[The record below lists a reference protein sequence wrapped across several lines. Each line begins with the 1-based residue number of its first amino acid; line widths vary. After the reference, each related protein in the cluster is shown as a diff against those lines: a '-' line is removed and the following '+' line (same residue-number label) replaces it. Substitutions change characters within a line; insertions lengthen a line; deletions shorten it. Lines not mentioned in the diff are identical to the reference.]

1 MSRTRDAVREE
12 IILVAAIC
20 FRELGYRATTLDTIA
35 SKAGV
40 SKVTLYKHVASKED
54 LLWAVF
60 ERTLASF
67 REGLAR
73 IVHQN
78 LPPEE
83 KLRRIIHHQVHL
95 LTGNLA
101 FLTVFFSEESGL
113 PPHLATRVA
122 REKREY
128 DRAIERVVRQG
139 IRAGAI
145 RDLPPTLLVFGL
157 LGMACWLYK
166 WYRPEGTL
174 GPLQISTF
182 FVDLLER
189 GYLRPPSAGEGDP
202 VLRSLQGIDRRIAR
216 LERQR
221 ARGMRARPKP
231 GRNR

>member
-12 IILVAAIC
+12 IVLVAAVC
-20 FRELGYRATTLDTIA
+20 FGELGYRATTLDTIA
-35 SKAGV
+35 AKAGV

-73 IVHQN
+73 ITRQD
-78 LPPEE
+78 LPPDE
-83 KLRRIIHHQVHL
+83 KLRRIMHHQVHL
-95 LTGNLA
+95 LTGNLP

-113 PPHLATRVA
+113 PPHLATRVR
-122 REKREY
+122 REKRDY
-128 DRAIERVVRQG
+128 DRAIERVVQQG
-139 IRAGAI
+139 IREGVV
-145 RDLPPTLLVFGL
+145 RELPPTLLVFAL

-166 WYRPEGTL
+166 WYRPDGKL
-174 GPLQISTF
+174 GPAQISAV

-189 GYLRPPSAGEGDP
+189 GYLRPSSARDGDP
-202 VLRSLQGIDRRIAR
+202 VLRSLERIDRRIAR

-221 ARGMRARPKP
+221 APGKRTRPKP
-231 GRNR
+231 RRTR

>member
-1 MSRTRDAVREE
+1 MSRTRNAVREE
-12 IILVAAIC
+12 IILVAAVC
-20 FRELGYRATTLDTIA
+20 FGELGYRATTLDTIA
-35 SKAGV
+35 AKAGV

-67 REGLAR
+67 QAGLAR
-73 IVHQN
+73 IVRQD
-78 LPPEE
+78 LPPDE

-95 LTGNLA
+95 LTGNLP
-101 FLTVFFSEESGL
+101 FLTVFFSEETGL
-113 PPHLATRVA
+113 PPHLARRVA
-122 REKREY
+122 REKRDY

-139 IRAGAI
+139 VREGLI

-166 WYRPEGTL
+166 WYRPEGAL
-174 GPLQISTF
+174 GPAQISAF

-189 GYLRPPSAGEGDP
+189 GYLRPSAGRDGDS
-202 VLRSLQGIDRRIAR
+202 VLRSLRGIDRRIAR
-216 LERQR
+216 LERRQAR
-221 ARGMRARPKP
+221 AMRARPKS